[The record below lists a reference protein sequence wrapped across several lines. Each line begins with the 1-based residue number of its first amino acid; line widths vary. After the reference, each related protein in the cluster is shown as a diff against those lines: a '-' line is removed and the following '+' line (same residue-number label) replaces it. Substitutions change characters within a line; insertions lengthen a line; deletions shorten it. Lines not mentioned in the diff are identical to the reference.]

1 MIETILRILLQS
13 LKKNWYELFSFS
25 SFTKLK
31 KEIRKPFILTKFVIC
46 KINGFYKYVGIIPID
61 LPLNILQFELYL

>member
-13 LKKNWYELFSFS
+13 LKRNWYELFSFS

-46 KINGFYKYVGIIPID
+46 KINGFY
-61 LPLNILQFELYL
+61 N